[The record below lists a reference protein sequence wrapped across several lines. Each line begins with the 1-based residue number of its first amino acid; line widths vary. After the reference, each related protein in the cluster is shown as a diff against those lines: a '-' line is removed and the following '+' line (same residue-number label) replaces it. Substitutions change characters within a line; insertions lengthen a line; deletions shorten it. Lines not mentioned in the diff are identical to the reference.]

1 MDPRQTLRSVEKIWD
16 ESIIPALTEY
26 IRIPCKSPAF
36 DPDWRQHGHL
46 DRAAALVEGW
56 CRERSIEGME
66 IKVVRLEG
74 RTPLVFMEIPGE
86 IEDTVML
93 YGHIDKQPEMS
104 GWSEGLGPWEPVLR
118 DDKLYGRGGAD
129 DGYAAFAA
137 LAAIEALREQGTPH
151 ARCVVLIEA
160 CEESGSTDLPHH
172 IEELAHRI
180 GQPSLVIALDSGAG
194 NFDQLWCTTSLRGF
208 IAGDLT
214 VEVLSQGV
222 HSGDAS
228 GIVPSSFRILRHLLS
243 RLEHAGTGEVV
254 PAEFHVE
261 IPQERI
267 AQAKASAGVLDG
279 LIWSRFPLVEGVK
292 PVSDDPVQ
300 LVLNRTW
307 RPAVSITGARGLPDI
322 DEAGNVLLPTSTVRI
337 SVRVPPTTDVERA
350 AEALEELL
358 ERDPPCGARVRF
370 QPETSGSG
378 WNAPELEPWLEK
390 ALHRA
395 SKDFFGEPAVFM
407 GEGGSIPFMNLLGE
421 RFPGAQFLIT
431 GVLGPASN
439 AHGPDEFLH
448 LPFARKLTACAAHVL
463 GEHARREPPES

>member
-66 IKVVRLEG
+66 IEVVRLEG

-180 GQPSLVIALDSGAG
+180 GQPSRSSPSTRAPATSISSGA
-194 NFDQLWCTTSLRGF
+194 
-208 IAGDLT
+208 
-214 VEVLSQGV
+214 
-222 HSGDAS
+222 
-228 GIVPSSFRILRHLLS
+228 P
-243 RLEHAGTGEVV
+243 
-254 PAEFHVE
+254 
-261 IPQERI
+261 
-267 AQAKASAGVLDG
+267 
-279 LIWSRFPLVEGVK
+279 
-292 PVSDDPVQ
+292 
-300 LVLNRTW
+300 
-307 RPAVSITGARGLPDI
+307 
-322 DEAGNVLLPTSTVRI
+322 
-337 SVRVPPTTDVERA
+337 
-350 AEALEELL
+350 
-358 ERDPPCGARVRF
+358 PPCGGSSPAISPSRCSPRACTRGT
-370 QPETSGSG
+370 PRASCPPASGS
-378 WNAPELEPWLEK
+378 
-390 ALHRA
+390 
-395 SKDFFGEPAVFM
+395 
-407 GEGGSIPFMNLLGE
+407 
-421 RFPGAQFLIT
+421 
-431 GVLGPASN
+431 
-439 AHGPDEFLH
+439 
-448 LPFARKLTACAAHVL
+448 
-463 GEHARREPPES
+463 